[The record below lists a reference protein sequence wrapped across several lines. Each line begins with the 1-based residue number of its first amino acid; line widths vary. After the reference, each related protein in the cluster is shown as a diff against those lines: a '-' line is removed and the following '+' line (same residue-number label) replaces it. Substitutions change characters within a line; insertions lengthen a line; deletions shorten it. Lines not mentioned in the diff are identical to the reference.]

1 MGSGGSSDIDCDP
14 NWGPQAD
21 WVPGAGL
28 KSYLGWGNRGDQ
40 GHGQGGWYSGDD
52 HHGQR
57 EFYSGNEY
65 KSWNIDYQPGF
76 TQRKSVR
83 PTSGTGGHGQ
93 EQCLNNSASPDMLK
107 QQLETLDQLQTSM
120 SQFKNS
126 ELKGK
131 PKIRWG
137 KDKIVPK
144 RLQNTPHHS
153 KLDGNRLFCGL
164 KAAGKSIKESFQVQV
179 AKVKNLVKPKSKEK
193 HQSLSKVF
201 SSEGVKVGL
210 TLDRYLIEA
219 AEVEKVQREK
229 EENLEED
236 LLLWEEGWGG
246 DFRLKTVGE
255 EEEEDLRSPNWEDVK
270 EATTDKAKKKLAMAK
285 FSNPVNSDPTNCL
298 TFHGFKTKPSK
309 AMPGSFSICKGRRI
323 PLAGAKR
330 KVLDLSNHSSPLKMV
345 KLSDLSKVRQSK
357 CADLLVRS
365 QGVGP
370 LKSLEENCEDQLH
383 LPDEMVKEFS
393 ETLTSLRHAMQEND
407 NFLQY
412 YSNRKGA
419 FVSQDVALE
428 ALDLDEMSAFS
439 KAVYQTGADET

>member
-1 MGSGGSSDIDCDP
+1 M
-14 NWGPQAD
+14 
-21 WVPGAGL
+21 
-28 KSYLGWGNRGDQ
+28 GDQ
-40 GHGQGGWYSGDD
+40 DHGQGSWYSGDD

-57 EFYSGNEY
+57 EWYSGDEY
-65 KSWNIDYQPGF
+65 KSWNSDRQPGF
-76 TQRKSVR
+76 TQSKSVQ
-83 PTSGTGGHGQ
+83 PTFGTGGHGQ
-93 EQCLNNSASPDMLK
+93 EQYLNNSASPDILK
-107 QQLETLDQLQTSM
+107 QQLETLDRLQTSM

-131 PKIRWG
+131 SKIRWG
-137 KDKIVPK
+137 KDKSVSK
-144 RLQNTPHHS
+144 RLQNTSHHS
-153 KLDGNRLFCGL
+153 KPDRNKLFRGL
-164 KAAGKSIKESFQVQV
+164 KAAGKSIKESFQEQV

-193 HQSLSKVF
+193 HQSFSEVLSN
-201 SSEGVKVGL
+201 EGVEVGL

-246 DFRLKTVGE
+246 DFRLKTAAGK

-270 EATTDKAKKKLAMAK
+270 EATTDKAKKKLAMTK
-285 FSNPVNSDPTNCL
+285 FSNPVDSDPSNCL
-298 TFHGFKTKPSK
+298 TFHGFKTKSSK

-330 KVLDLSNHSSPLKMV
+330 KVLDSANQSSPLKVV
-345 KLSDLSKVRQSK
+345 KLSDLSKVMQSK
-357 CADLLVRS
+357 CADHLVQS

-370 LKSLEENCEDQLH
+370 LKSLEANCEDQLH
-383 LPDEMVKEFS
+383 LPDEVVKEFS
-393 ETLTSLRHAMQEND
+393 ETLTSLRHAMLEND

-419 FVSQDVALE
+419 YVSQDVALE